1 MNKDILKYYTYSALS
16 NFLFFLPIVYI
27 FFKNSGL
34 TFTEIFLTETIFAI
48 GVVLF
53 EVPTGALADY
63 IGRKKS
69 VLVGALL
76 WILSCFIFF
85 FGNSFIAFSFGQL
98 VCAMAV
104 AFISGADTALFYEIL
119 HRQNKENDFK
129 KYQGT
134 AQMIGLAS
142 ISLASLVSGLISSV
156 NIRLTFIASA
166 ASFAVLF
173 FVVASISSQQK
184 AEGEERP
191 HYLKVIS
198 ESFRIIKSSKWILW
212 IFVFSALFGAAY
224 KTIYPLTQIYMQDS
238 SLDIK
243 FFGIASA
250 YFFLV
255 AAFASKMANGFEL
268 FFKKWSYLIL
278 SLLLIIPVF
287 IISSFIFKLGFLI
300 FGLVFFASSISTI
313 ITNHEILKVTPE
325 SKHATV
331 LSFGNLFYRGIFA
344 ATSPFFGYYLGVLG
358 FKSALLSFGIILTII
373 FLVVLLSYWRIAKE
387 FAAKLGRAERAS

>member
-1 MNKDILKYYTYSALS
+1 MNKDIFKYYTYSALS

-27 FFKNSGL
+27 FFRNSGL
-34 TFTEIFLTETIFAI
+34 SFTQIFITETIFAI
-48 GVVLF
+48 GVVIF

-69 VLVGALL
+69 VLAGALL

-85 FGNSFIAFSFGQL
+85 FGNNFIAFSLGQL
-98 VCAMAV
+98 VCAVAV

-119 HRQNKENDFK
+119 HRQNKEKDFK

-134 AQMIGLAS
+134 AQMI
-142 ISLASLVSGLISSV
+142 SLTSLSFASLVSGLISSV
-156 NIRLTFIASA
+156 NMRLTFIASA
-166 ASFAVLF
+166 ISFAILF
-173 FVVASISSQQK
+173 FVVASISSKQK
-184 AEGEERP
+184 SEGEERP
-191 HYLKVIS
+191 HYLGVIS
-198 ESFRIIKSSKWILW
+198 ESFKIIKSSKWVLW

-224 KTIYPLTQIYMQDS
+224 KTIYPLTQIYMQNS
-238 SLDIK
+238 NLDIK

-255 AAFASKMANGFEL
+255 AAIASKMANSFEL

-287 IISSFIFKLGFLI
+287 IISSFIFKAGFLI
-300 FGLVFFASSISTI
+300 LGLVFFATSISTI

-344 ATSPFFGYYLGVLG
+344 ATSPFFGYYLGVFG
-358 FKSALLSFGIILTII
+358 FKTALLYFGVILSII
-373 FLVVLLSYWRIAKE
+373 FFVVLLSYSRISKE
-387 FAAKLGRAERAS
+387 FVAT

>member
-1 MNKDILKYYTYSALS
+1 MNKDILKFYIYSALS
-16 NFLFFLPIVYI
+16 NLLFFLPIVYI

-34 TFTEIFLTETIFAI
+34 TFTEIFITETIFAI

-76 WILSCFIFF
+76 WILSCLIFF
-85 FGNSFIAFSFGQL
+85 FGNDFITFSLGQL
-98 VCAMAV
+98 VCAMGV

-119 HRQNKENDFK
+119 KRQNKENDFK

-134 AQMIGLAS
+134 AQMIGLIS
-142 ISLASLVSGLISSV
+142 ISLASLVSGLISPV
-156 NIRLTFIASA
+156 NMRLTFVASA
-166 ASFAVLF
+166 VSFAILF
-173 FVVASISSQQK
+173 FVVASIPSK
-184 AEGEERP
+184 ERAKGEERP

-198 ESFRIIKSSKWILW
+198 ESFQIIKSSKWVLW
-212 IFVFSALFGAAY
+212 IFIFSALFGAAY
-224 KTIYPLTQIYMQDS
+224 KTIYPLTQIYMQNS
-238 SLDIK
+238 NLDIK

-255 AAFASKMANGFEL
+255 AALASKMANGFEL

-287 IISSFIFKLGFLI
+287 IISSFVFKAGFLI
-300 FGLVFFASSISTI
+300 FGLVFFASSISSI

-344 ATSPFFGYYLGVLG
+344 ATSPIFGYYLGVLG
-358 FKSALLSFGIILTII
+358 FKTALVSFGIILSII
-373 FLVVLLSYWRIAKE
+373 FFVVLLSYSSITKKIIV
-387 FAAKLGRAERAS
+387 KL